1 MFNVVLISFMCLI
14 LATLSLFISLFNLY
28 NLLDHPY
35 ARFQVYMKAL
45 TLAVEGKV
53 AEYVVPSFEKI
64 DSFLKEWSIDTKDQR
79 QLFLAIANVLRV
91 NKRYC
96 NITFSPWFP
105 FRL

>member
-35 ARFQVYMKAL
+35 ARFQVYMKSL

-53 AEYVVPSFEKI
+53 TEYVVPSFKKI
-64 DSFLKEWSIDTKDQR
+64 DNFLKEWNVDTKDQR
-79 QLFLAIANVLRV
+79 ELFLAIANVLRE

-96 NITFSPWFP
+96 N
-105 FRL
+105 L

>member
-1 MFNVVLISFMCLI
+1 MNYICLTVLVICL
-14 LATLSLFISLFNLY
+14 LFSLFNLY
-28 NLLDHPY
+28 NLVDHPY